1 MKNLFLVLVTLLSV
15 SNLNAQ
21 DQDPKAKVILDDISK
36 TTKSY
41 KTITTDYSLIITN
54 KDKKQTDKQTG
65 KIQVKGTKFRLEIP
79 GNSILCDGKTV
90 WTFNKEAN
98 EVSIKNYEP
107 SADDALDPTKIFT
120 MYENGYKYKFDKEEA
135 GLTIINLY
143 PSVKPEKKKFHTIKL
158 FVDKPKKQVKKMIM
172 LMKDGGTQT
181 YELKTLTPNLDILE
195 NQFVF
200 DSKACKCEVI
210 DER

>member
-1 MKNLFLVLVTLLSV
+1 MKNLLSILFLAGSFIC
-15 SNLNAQ
+15 LNAQ
-21 DQDPKAKVILDDISK
+21 DQDPKAKQILDDISK

-41 KTITTDYSLIITN
+41 KTITTDYTLVVTN
-54 KDKKQTDKQTG
+54 KEKKQTDKQAG

-79 GNSILCDGKTV
+79 GNSIICDGKSV

-158 FVDKPKKQVKKMIM
+158 YVDKTKKQVKKLVM

-181 YELKTLTPNLDILE
+181 YELKTLTPNLDIIE

>member
-1 MKNLFLVLVTLLSV
+1 MKNLFLILFIFILS
-15 SNLNAQ
+15 SNFIAQ
-21 DQDPKAKVILDDISK
+21 DQDPKAKAILDDISK

-41 KTITTDYSLIITN
+41 KTITTDYSLTITN
-54 KDKKQTDKQTG
+54 KEKKQTDKQTG
-65 KIQVKGTKFRLEIP
+65 KIQVKGNKFRLEIP
-79 GNSILCDGKTV
+79 GNSIICDSKTV
-90 WTFNKEAN
+90 WTYNKEAG
-98 EVSIKNYEP
+98 EVSLKNYEP

-158 FVDKPKKQVKKMIM
+158 YVDKPKKQVKKLIM

-181 YELKTLTPNLDILE
+181 YELKTLTPNLDILD
-195 NQFVF
+195 NNFAF
-200 DSKACKCEVI
+200 DTKSCKCEVI

>member
-1 MKNLFLVLVTLLSV
+1 MKTLIFILTSFTCFK
-15 SNLNAQ
+15 NFAQ
-21 DQDPKAKVILDDISK
+21 DQDLKAKAILDDVSK
-36 TTKSY
+36 TTKAY
-41 KTITTDYSLIITN
+41 KTISTDYSLIVTN
-54 KDKKQTDKQTG
+54 KEKKQTDKQTG
-65 KIQVKGTKFRLEIP
+65 KINVKGSKFKLEIP
-79 GNSILCDGKTV
+79 GNTIVCDGKTV

-98 EVSIKNYEP
+98 EVSVKNYEAN
-107 SADDALDPTKIFT
+107 ADDAMDPTKIFT

-135 GLTIINLY
+135 GLSIVNLY

-158 FVDKPKKQVKKMIM
+158 YVDKSKKQVKKLIM

-181 YELKTLTPNLDILE
+181 YELKSLTSNLEIPD

-200 DSKACKCEVI
+200 DAKACKCEVI

>member
-1 MKNLFLVLVTLLSV
+1 MKNLFLVLITLLSV

-107 SADDALDPTKIFT
+107 SSDDALDPTKIFT

-158 FVDKPKKQVKKMIM
+158 YVDKPKKQVKKMIM

>member
-1 MKNLFLVLVTLLSV
+1 MKNLFLVLITLLSV

-107 SADDALDPTKIFT
+107 SSDDALDPTKILT

-158 FVDKPKKQVKKMIM
+158 YVDKPKKQVKKMIM

>member
-1 MKNLFLVLVTLLSV
+1 MKKIFLIILALITSSHLQS
-15 SNLNAQ
+15 Q

-41 KTITTDYSLIITN
+41 KTITTDYSLVITN

-65 KIQVKGTKFRLEIP
+65 KIQVKGTKFKLDIP
-79 GNSILCDGKTV
+79 GNSIFCDGKTV
-90 WTFNKEAN
+90 WTFNREAN
-98 EVSIKNYEP
+98 EVSIKNYVP
-107 SADDALDPTKIFT
+107 SADDILDPTKIFT
-120 MYENGYKYKFDKEEA
+120 MYENGYKYKFEKEEA
-135 GLTIINLY
+135 GLSVINLY

-158 FVDKPKKQVKKMIM
+158 YVDKQKKQVKKLIM

-200 DSKACKCEVI
+200 DSKSCKCEVI

>member
-158 FVDKPKKQVKKMIM
+158 YVDKPKKQVKKMIM